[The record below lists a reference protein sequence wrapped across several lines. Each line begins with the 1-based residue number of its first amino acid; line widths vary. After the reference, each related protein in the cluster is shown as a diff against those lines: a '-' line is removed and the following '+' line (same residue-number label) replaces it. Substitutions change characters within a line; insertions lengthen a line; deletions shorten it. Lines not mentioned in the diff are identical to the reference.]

1 MLSCSWRICPVSVHI
16 PLKRRRQ
23 EDQSS
28 SPNTL
33 SLERERERDC
43 HTRTRDT
50 AFAVNKMHMGNGIL
64 KEKCPGLSRFFY
76 LICLNSYI
84 RRSNCAKVKPLTTS
98 NLA

>member
-33 SLERERERDC
+33 SLEREREREREIAILEQG
-43 HTRTRDT
+43 TRHLLSTRCT
-50 AFAVNKMHMGNGIL
+50 WEMGFSKKNAQGFQGSFI
-64 KEKCPGLSRFFY
+64 
-76 LICLNSYI
+76 
-84 RRSNCAKVKPLTTS
+84 
-98 NLA
+98 